1 MHTEALMGEAT
12 VMFLWGCVVHIY
24 GAEWAA
30 LVQIQESMDVWFVT
44 MKMHLECALRWSDCE
59 WPWQTAVTD
68 VDRNKSVMSELWGIL
83 LYTTSKKHWCVA
95 VVLYLFWVCWW
106 HTINIATTQKPQ
118 MLTIVCVWIC
128 VSLFPS
134 GVFMTTIHHSS
145 SHSPIEHAISWIYT
159 HSLIIPTQIP
169 YLSQPTTAEIPV
181 KCEVCTWRFH
191 ESSIKTW
198 KGR

>member
-83 LYTTSKKHWCVA
+83 LYTTSKNIDVLQLFCIYFECVDDTPSTLQQHKNLKCWQLC
-95 VVLYLFWVCWW
+95 VFEFVCHFFLLGFSWQPFITPHHIHQLNMLYHEFTHIHLSFP
-106 HTINIATTQKPQ
+106 HKYHIFHNQQQQK
-118 MLTIVCVWIC
+118 
-128 VSLFPS
+128 FPS
-134 GVFMTTIHHSS
+134 N
-145 SHSPIEHAISWIYT
+145 
-159 HSLIIPTQIP
+159 
-169 YLSQPTTAEIPV
+169 V
-181 KCEVCTWRFH
+181 KFAHDGFTNHW
-191 ESSIKTW
+191 
-198 KGR
+198 